1 MSSVPDVE
9 SIIVRVENESDDDA
23 ESIITNERYNY
34 ITSIIGKCYVKKNKS
49 GLTTSDKIDKSCH
62 KQIFS
67 FANIRCCYVYS
78 ILCICINS
86 WRMGNLIGLNDVFAA
101 EAQGRSCNYA

>member
-34 ITSIIGKCYVKKNKS
+34 ITSIIGKCYVKRIKADLLHRIK
-49 GLTTSDKIDKSCH
+49 
-62 KQIFS
+62 
-67 FANIRCCYVYS
+67 
-78 ILCICINS
+78 
-86 WRMGNLIGLNDVFAA
+86 
-101 EAQGRSCNYA
+101 